1 MGKAQHL
8 FLAIVL
14 AASFGAPAVA
24 ETPPPIIAPDG
35 ERFTLTPAEG
45 GYVRLNK
52 ETGALSYCSVK
63 DGVTACRLGAEER
76 AAFEA
81 EIERLHKE
89 NAALKARAEAA
100 PVPPAAKAEHGAE
113 RRGIRARALLYRAL
127 SAPHNA
133 PLPRRDLAWRR
144 SVRTKATTCP
154 QERPGG

>member
-1 MGKAQHL
+1 MGKARRL

-14 AASFGAPAVA
+14 AASLDAPAVA
-24 ETPPPIIAPDG
+24 ETSPPPIIAPDS

-81 EIERLHKE
+81 EIDRLRKE

-100 PVPPAAKAEHGAE
+100 PVPPT
-113 RRGIRARALLYRAL
+113 ARPNMAPSEEEFERAL
-127 SAPHNA
+127 SFTERF
-133 PLPRRDLAWRR
+133 LRRIMRLFREET
-144 SVRTKATTCP
+144 S
-154 QERPGG
+154 PGGAL